1 MDNTFNLAAALS
13 GAKIQTRYG
22 LPARIIEHSINNL
35 YTLAVIVTESDGVEE
50 LLRYNNYG
58 RPVFNTTGLLCDVKH
73 EYAYDLVM
81 VPEHKIKYINL
92 LKNRQNGN
100 VVASRLFDT
109 EEEAKEFEYTNFDVI
124 KTIKAEYDLWN

>member
-13 GAKIQTRYG
+13 GAKIQTRCG
-22 LPARIIEHSINNL
+22 FPARIVEHTINNL
-35 YTLAVIVTESDGVEE
+35 YTLAVIVTGCCGYEY
-50 LLRYNNYG
+50 LLKYNNYG
-58 RPVFNTTGLLCDVKH
+58 KPVFNPDVTN
-73 EYAYDLVM
+73 EYEYDLVM
-81 VPEHKIKYINL
+81 VTEHKVKYINL